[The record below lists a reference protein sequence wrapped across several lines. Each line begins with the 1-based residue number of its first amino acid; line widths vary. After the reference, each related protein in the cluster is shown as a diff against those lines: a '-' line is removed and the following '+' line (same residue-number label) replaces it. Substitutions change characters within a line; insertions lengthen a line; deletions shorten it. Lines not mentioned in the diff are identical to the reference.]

1 MKTYFA
7 QDPIF
12 EQSKIV
18 SSIYPDDLRGVLNTQ
33 LKDKIAFDQIE
44 EDLSSLAMPDY
55 EQLMQLA
62 VAHSDGLILA
72 GEDFPATVTKAIAAS
87 NKPVM
92 SFQDSPAED
101 AYVNFFNTNF
111 L

>member
-1 MKTYFA
+1 
-7 QDPIF
+7 
-12 EQSKIV
+12 
-18 SSIYPDDLRGVLNTQ
+18 
-33 LKDKIAFDQIE
+33 
-44 EDLSSLAMPDY
+44 
-55 EQLMQLA
+55 

-72 GEDFPATVTKAIAAS
+72 GEDIPDSVTKAIAAS

-92 SFQDSPAED
+92 SFQDSQAED